1 MSDESLFREV
11 DEDVR
16 RDQLSKLWKRYGN
29 AIIAVSFGI
38 IAAVSG
44 IKGYEYFQLKQSET
58 AARAYF
64 AAAKLENDGNSAEA
78 AKAFAAAK
86 GSHAGFAALASLRE
100 AANLAAAGDVE
111 GAVKAYDSI
120 ATGADPLLAE
130 TARVR
135 AAWLLVDT
143 ASPADLETR
152 LKGLNTPENAWRNAA
167 REILGLAYYKAG
179 DLPKADGLFNE
190 LLADP
195 EAPTSARS
203 RAQILIQV
211 LAPRLG
217 AKNAG

>member
-16 RDQLSKLWKRYGN
+16 RDQLSKLWARYGK
-29 AIIAVSFGI
+29 AVIAVSFGI
-38 IAAVSG
+38 IVAVSG
-44 IKGYEYFQLKQSET
+44 IKGYEYFQLRQSEN

-78 AKAFAAAK
+78 AKAFAAATS
-86 GSHAGFAALASLRE
+86 GQAGFAALARMRE
-100 AANLAAAGDVE
+100 AANLAAAGNIQ
-111 GAVKAYDSI
+111 GAVSAYDSLS
-120 ATGADPLLAE
+120 ASADPLLAE

-143 ASPADLETR
+143 ASPADLEKR
-152 LKGLNTPENAWRNAA
+152 LAGLNTPENAWRNAA
-167 REILGLAYYKAG
+167 REIMGLAYYKAG
-179 DLPKADGLFNE
+179 DLAKADAQFSE

-195 EAPTSARS
+195 EAPPTARS
-203 RAQILIQV
+203 RAQLLLQV
-211 LAPRLG
+211 LAPRIG

>member
-16 RDQLSKLWKRYGN
+16 RDQLSKLWARYGK
-29 AIIAVSFGI
+29 AVIAVSFGI
-38 IAAVSG
+38 IAAVAG
-44 IKGYEYFQLKQSET
+44 IKGYEYFQLRQSEN

-78 AKAFAAAK
+78 AKAFAAAAS
-86 GSHAGFAALASLRE
+86 GQAGFAALAQMRA
-100 AANLAAAGDVE
+100 AANLAASGDNA
-111 GAVKAYDSI
+111 GAVKAYDSL
-120 ATGADPLLAE
+120 ASGADPLLAE
-130 TARVR
+130 TARIR

-143 ASPADLETR
+143 ASPADLEKR
-152 LKGLNTPENAWRNAA
+152 LAGLNTPENAWRNAA
-167 REILGLAYYKAG
+167 REILGLAHYKAG
-179 DLPKADGLFNE
+179 DLAKADALFNE

-195 EAPTSARS
+195 EAPATARS
-203 RAQILIQV
+203 RAQLLIQV